1 MALVGLTVVMVVFA
15 LLRTEESAW
24 WNVMAWTLR
33 NGATLAP
40 VLAAFFWPLATR
52 SAALTAMLAGFGAG
66 MGWYAASGFHATDFF
81 LGMHP
86 VWVGMTAN
94 LLGMV
99 LVTLAQSGWQ
109 LVAPGRARQRGVTA
123 VVVAVLLVMAG
134 AALWPW
140 LVQFGLVGLVMLAAM
155 ITVFVAV
162 VLLTEGGGASRAAG
176 GGPDLADEAVP
187 SRSEPAT

>member
-1 MALVGLTVVMVVFA
+1 MCI
-15 LLRTEESAW
+15 RDS
-24 WNVMAWTLR
+24 
-33 NGATLAP
+33 
-40 VLAAFFWPLATR
+40 
-52 SAALTAMLAGFGAG
+52 
-66 MGWYAASGFHATDFF
+66 F

-176 GGPDLADEAVP
+176 GGPDPADEAVP